1 MYIILYRNLI
11 YCYAEEFYMKSDL
24 QFKEDSKL
32 IHKYLKAIRKK
43 LPIYTKAEKLYLQRL
58 SSPMYDFAESS
69 GDKPITMEDLIERF
83 GEPEDCAKVYI
94 ESLGTDIVTKSV
106 KRRRC
111 FVLALVLIF
120 SLLIIVIGFSIGMHN
135 RLKAS
140 QKQYIRTRTIF
151 INENSEQP
159 DNTPNIIERNED

>member
-1 MYIILYRNLI
+1 
-11 YCYAEEFYMKSDL
+11 MKSDL

-111 FVLALVLIF
+111 FVLALVLLVV
-120 SLLIIVIGFSIGMHN
+120 LLIVVLGYSIGMHSK
-135 RLKAS
+135 LKLS
-140 QKQYIRTRTIF
+140 QEQKVRTRTLI
-151 INENSEQP
+151 INDHSE
-159 DNTPNIIERNED
+159 